1 VLIRFLTLETV
12 LEQQELQLALYGGM
26 NGVRERGLLDSALAQ
41 PMASFGGQYLHTDLY
56 QMAAA
61 YLYHLALNHA
71 FIDGNKRIA
80 TAATLLFLEI
90 NGLMVEAPDD
100 ELVNLVLETAQ
111 GNRTK
116 QEIADFFRLH
126 SKEIG

>member
-1 VLIRFLTLETV
+1 MIRFLTLETV

-90 NGLMVEAPDD
+90 NGLMVEASDD